1 VLSSQAL
8 LLTIATA
15 FVLMAMAKERA
26 GRLQKTI
33 ANRLAGIPGHGG
45 LISNPTH

>member
-26 GRLQKTI
+26 GRIQKSI
-33 ANRLAGIPGHGG
+33 ANRLAGIPHQRG
-45 LISNPTH
+45 LISNATH